1 MLELGIYKA
10 LQDNEKLIEF
20 EVVKADKKSYSILI
34 DGKKETLLNDKLKE
48 VE

>member
-20 EVVKADKKSYSILI
+20 EVVKVNKKSYI
-34 DGKKETLLNDKLKE
+34 T
-48 VE
+48 